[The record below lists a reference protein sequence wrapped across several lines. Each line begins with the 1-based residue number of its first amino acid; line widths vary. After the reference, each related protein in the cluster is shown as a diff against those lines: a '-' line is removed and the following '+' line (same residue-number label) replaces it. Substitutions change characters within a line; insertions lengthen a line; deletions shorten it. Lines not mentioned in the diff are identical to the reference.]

1 MILSADTV
9 EEPQNQHPDIGCCI
23 IEQYQTRKLE
33 YGFPKRFQILSDSIK
48 SSWIAVSYTHLDV
61 YKRQSGGSPLG
72 VSVRRDCLFC
82 SGHRV
87 DSTGRCWSGKRADG
101 GYGFPGAVSSGSR
114 RPPTHT
120 AGFPALPPETPGKSP
135 H

>member
-48 SSWIAVSYTHLDV
+48 SSWIVER
-61 YKRQSGGSPLG
+61 KRHTRQ
-72 VSVRRDCLFC
+72 
-82 SGHRV
+82 
-87 DSTGRCWSGKRADG
+87 DSHSAL
-101 GYGFPGAVSSGSR
+101 PGALHCYHSCTV
-114 RPPTHT
+114 
-120 AGFPALPPETPGKSP
+120 LW
-135 H
+135 